1 MFLEWYHFAIVFLL
15 TGIWAEWRYTRGK
28 NYGILIGMEVQKM
41 DDNESKMDNFIKEIR
56 LEPKDLQAQH
66 IAMYLFSAKL
76 KELGLIKF
84 HSDGT
89 MEGYNGNRFKVV
101 DTVESIGA
109 K

>member
-1 MFLEWYHFAIVFLL
+1 MFLEWWMIVILL
-15 TGIWAEWRYTRGK
+15 IVTGLWAEWRYTKGK
-28 NYGILIGMEVQKM
+28 EYGILIGIEVQKM
-41 DDNESKMDNFIKEIR
+41 DENESKMDRFIKEVR

-89 MEGYNGNRFKVV
+89 MEGYNGKRFKVV